1 LNPEKILIDT
11 SAWIVSFKKAGNL
24 QLKDFM
30 KKSIINGLAATSPI
44 IILELLQGCRTI
56 KERDA
61 LKTRLE
67 SLELLLITH
76 SVWEHAY
83 QLSFS
88 LRRKGLTIPNA
99 DLIIAVVAI
108 ENNSLLLHHDEH
120 YEMIG
125 RYSPQLQTK
134 HFLPLT

>member
-1 LNPEKILIDT
+1 MNPEKILIDT

-30 KKSIINGLAATSPI
+30 KKSIINELAATSSI

-83 QLSFS
+83 QLAFS

-120 YEMIG
+120 YEMISQ
-125 RYSPQLQTK
+125 YSPQLQTK